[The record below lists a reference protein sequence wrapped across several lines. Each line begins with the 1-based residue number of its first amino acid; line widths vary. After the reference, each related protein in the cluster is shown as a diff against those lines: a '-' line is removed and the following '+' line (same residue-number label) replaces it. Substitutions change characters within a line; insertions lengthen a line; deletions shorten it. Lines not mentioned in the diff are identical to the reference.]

1 MKLSDKYPHF
11 KFQTGKR
18 LTLLI
23 LNALLITFLWNNP
36 ALFAAKKTYPF
47 SPGEQLT
54 FEVRWSFIPAG
65 RAVLEMLPVEE
76 VNGENAFHFVMTA
89 ETYPLIDIFYKVRD
103 RIDSYTD
110 TCMTRSFKYKKSK
123 RGTSKKEVEV
133 FFNWKKGTARYSE
146 SDQTGQEISIMPGSF
161 DPLSVFYAFRLH
173 SLHQGKEIETPV
185 TDGKKCVIGKATV
198 IKKEKIKINGK
209 LYDTYLVE
217 PELKHLGGVFE
228 KTEDA
233 KLRIWVSAD
242 DKRIPLRIES
252 SLIVGSFIAEL
263 TSFKKATP

>member
-1 MKLSDKYPHF
+1 LKLSDRYPHF
-11 KFQTGKR
+11 KFQTGKH

-23 LNALLITFLWNNP
+23 LNTLLITFLWNNP
-36 ALFAAKKTYPF
+36 TLFAAKKAYPF

-65 RAVLEMLPVEE
+65 RAVLEILPVEE
-76 VNGENAFHFVMTA
+76 VNGENAFHFVMTS

-110 TCMTRSFKYKKSK
+110 TCMTHSFKYKKSK
-123 RGTSKKEVEV
+123 RGTSTKEVEV
-133 FFNWKKGTARYSE
+133 IFNWKKGTARYSE
-146 SDQTGQEISIMPGSF
+146 SGQKGQEISIMPGSF

-173 SLHQGKEIETPV
+173 SLYQGKKIETPV

-242 DKRIPLRIES
+242 DKKIPLRIES
-252 SLIVGSFIAEL
+252 RLIVGSFIAEL
-263 TSFKKATP
+263 TSYKKAAP